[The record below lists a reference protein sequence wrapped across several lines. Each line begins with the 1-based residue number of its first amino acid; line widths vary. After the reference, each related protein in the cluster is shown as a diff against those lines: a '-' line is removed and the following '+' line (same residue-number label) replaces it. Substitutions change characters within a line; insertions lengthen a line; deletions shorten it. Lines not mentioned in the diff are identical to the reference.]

1 MDFLMAFPTHNQRFA
16 SSCCHLFDPCWFFS
30 SSWLFQISELTDMVD
45 LYFLFRAT
53 EFTRISKHSLEEFA
67 AVGHGELRMAIHK
80 NGFLLPLEGDAPKAG
95 HQRFLVLA
103 TVNNHLQ
110 ALSWP
115 MLRLNGGFVLPCH
128 LGDGRPVFACQ
139 GFEQRCLRYPVLRFE
154 PSYFLSQEIL
164 LHYSSVLRLI
174 LAENAVIPLPY
185 HLGPLCRFSTS
196 HVQCTFLFN
205 DFLWHS

>member
-30 SSWLFQISELTDMVD
+30 SSWLFQISELTDMVN

-53 EFTRISKHSLEEFA
+53 EFTRISKHSLEEFP

-80 NGFLLPLEGDAPKAG
+80 SGFLLPLEGDAPKAG

-115 MLRLNGGFVLPCH
+115 MLRLNGRLVFPRH
-128 LGDGRPVFACQ
+128 LGDGRPVFSRQC
-139 GFEQRCLRYPVLRFE
+139 FEQRCLRYPMQLVE
-154 PSYFLSQEIL
+154 PAHIVSEQVV
-164 LHYSSVLRLI
+164 LHYPSVLRLI
-174 LAENAVIPLPY
+174 LAHNAVITIPY
-185 HLGPLCRFSTS
+185 HLGPLCWFASS
-196 HVQCTFLFN
+196 HVEGTFSFN
-205 DFLWHS
+205 